1 MLQGTPARRVE
12 QMRAAEALHDAID
25 ADTTYPF
32 DFLAFRLTGFR
43 RDYGTDAMLVGAA
56 VRPDLRRVI
65 DLLSGSVS
73 VPLSDG
79 GALTTDQLAARLG
92 VSTKTLSRW
101 RKEGLRWRRVEP
113 LPGARRVIAFTEEAV
128 EWFRADHGERVE
140 RAAGFTQI
148 EPADRARLIA
158 RARRLA
164 AATDASFNRVAT
176 HLAKRTGRAV
186 ETVRLILEKHDRERP
201 DDPLFPDRTG
211 PLTARQK
218 RLISRA
224 YRRGI
229 GVGKLSERFRRSRAT
244 IHRVV
249 LERRAARALR
259 LPLTYVAYRGFGA
272 EGADEVY
279 LGPRLEPREA
289 DARRT
294 TVPLDGLPSPLRE
307 LYVQPVVSPDK
318 VRSLFLRF
326 NYLKFRA
333 AATRERFA
341 AGPARARD
349 LASFEADVARAARV
363 RSLLVTWHLPV
374 VLSVARRHLVGVDA
388 SPGRLIE
395 LLERGNPTLIQS
407 VDAYDAAGRPSFDA
421 FLTNRLLRTF
431 AAQPAGPV
439 KARKREG
446 AEAVVQR
453 MIDLAGESGVRLALG
468 SEDDEGEVEPRM
480 DAEGRG

>member
-1 MLQGTPARRVE
+1 MLQSAPTRRAE
-12 QMRAAEALHDAID
+12 QMRAAEALHDDID

-43 RDYGTDAMLVGAA
+43 RDHGTDVMLVGAA

-65 DLLSGSVS
+65 DLLSGSLS
-73 VPLSDG
+73 LPLSDG
-79 GALTTDQLAARLG
+79 DAMTTDQLAARLG

-101 RKEGLRWRRVEP
+101 RKEGLRWRKVEP
-113 LPGARRVIAFTEEAV
+113 LPGARKVIAFTEEAV
-128 EWFRADHGERVE
+128 RRFREDHGERVE
-140 RAAGFTQI
+140 RAAAFTQI
-148 EPADRARLIA
+148 EPADRARLIE

-164 AATDASFNRVAT
+164 GATDASFNRVAT
-176 HLAKRTGRAV
+176 HLAGRTGRAV
-186 ETVRLILEKHDRERP
+186 ETVRLILEKHDRDRP
-201 DDPLFPDRTG
+201 NDPLFPDRTG
-211 PLTARQK
+211 PLTPRQK

-259 LPLTYVAYRGFGA
+259 LPLSHIDHPNFRRDEA
-272 EGADEVY
+272 EQVY
-279 LGPRLEPREA
+279 LAPRLEPRHP
-289 DARRT
+289 DPRQT

-333 AATRERFA
+333 AATRERFNR
-341 AGPARARD
+341 GPARAAD
-349 LASFEADVARAARV
+349 VASFEADIARAARV
-363 RSLLVTWHLPV
+363 RSLLTTWHLPV
-374 VLSVARRHLVGVDA
+374 VLSVARRHLVGENP

-395 LLERGNPTLIQS
+395 LLERGNPTLIES
-407 VDAYDAAGRPSFDA
+407 VDAYDARGRPSFEA

-431 AAQPAGPV
+431 AAQPAGPT

-453 MIDLAGESGVRLALG
+453 MINLAGESGVRLALG
-468 SEDDEGEVEPRM
+468 TEEAAEGDEPQM
-480 DAEGRG
+480 DADRRG